1 MFIGFRSK
9 DIAIWFIVYC
19 VLCKIGKVRDLQA
32 NRYDKSHS
40 NFEQPRR
47 QKPFDV
53 IHKSNHMKDYE
64 HLQ

>member
-1 MFIGFRSK
+1 MK
-9 DIAIWFIVYC
+9 DWS
-19 VLCKIGKVRDLQA
+19 VRDLQA